1 MIESLVLS
9 LTAIFLLIMI
19 SPTIAEKIRLPVIV
33 TELIFGIILGKSLLD
48 IVPSSSVMDFLAHFG
63 LIYLMFLVGLEVR
76 FEKLRQH
83 FPKIAILSSFSFIV
97 PFLTGF
103 LLSPHVNVHPLLLG
117 TIFSTTSL
125 GIILPLTKE
134 INCSEEFSH
143 ILLASV
149 AIVDVISIFMLA
161 FALSLIEGSIGAYF
175 AYSFLAILS
184 LFLIPLTLRMFKGSQ
199 VQVKMEQWILEKTH
213 FESGVRATFALIVLL
228 VAVSGQLGFHAIIGA
243 FIAGLIIAE
252 LIPKAS
258 LLEEKLASFGYGF
271 FTPLFFILMGAKVD
285 IPTLISNITN
295 INHLTLIVTSG
306 ILSKII
312 GVSIASLIAGFK
324 AKESI
329 TLGLL
334 HSARVSLII
343 AAAEISHELG
353 LIDINM
359 FSTLVILAIIS
370 STLGPTIGKHIIR
383 PKPDKI

>member
-1 MIESLVLS
+1 
-9 LTAIFLLIMI
+9 MI
-19 SPTIAEKIRLPVIV
+19 SPTIAGKIKIPVIV

-63 LIYLMFLVGLEVR
+63 LIYLMFLVGLEIR
-76 FEKLRQH
+76 FENLQWH
-83 FPKIAILSSFSFIV
+83 FPKIIIISSFSFIV

-134 INCSEEFSH
+134 ISYSEEFNY

-184 LFLIPLTLRMFKGSQ
+184 LFLIPLALRVFKGSQ
-199 VQVKMEQWILEKTH
+199 IQVKMEQWILEKTH

-271 FTPLFFILMGAKVD
+271 FIPLFFILMGAKVD

-295 INHLTLIVTSG
+295 INHLTLIVASG

-383 PKPDKI
+383 PKPDKV